1 MSPDPPLQ
9 AAPVVAEVV
18 AAVGKSAT
26 NHAIAAGNTSRKD
39 SARERQVCRRE
50 AFAVYGG
57 ATTARGRSCR
67 RRWHWSPSGCRH
79 WRRRRPHHSVRP
91 WKMFP
96 TNVLFVTVA
105 EETSVCTSETAPASY
120 ALLFENV
127 LPEIVA
133 ELLSST

>member
-1 MSPDPPLQ
+1 MLPDPPLQ

-26 NHAIAAGNTSRKD
+26 NHTIAAGNTSRKD

-57 ATTARGRSCR
+57 ATTARAEVAGEGGIGHRQAAGIGEGAAPTIASARGYVPHECAVRHGRGGNQR
-67 RRWHWSPSGCRH
+67 
-79 WRRRRPHHSVRP
+79 
-91 WKMFP
+91 
-96 TNVLFVTVA
+96 
-105 EETSVCTSETAPASY
+105 CTSETAPASY